1 MNNLSIR
8 NQLSGTVESVTRGA
22 VMAAVK
28 TRLGGGQEL
37 VAAVTLEAA
46 QELGLTAGTPV
57 TALVKSTEVALATAP
72 VNGVTIRNQLAGTV
86 EAIALGGVM
95 ASVKVSVVGA
105 ELTSVVTKEAVEDLM
120 LTEGSPVVALVKST
134 EVSLEAI

>member
-72 VNGVTIRNQLAGTV
+72 VSGVTIRNQLAGTV

>member
-8 NQLSGTVESVTRGA
+8 NRLSGTVESVTRGA

-37 VAAVTLEAA
+37 VAAITLEAA

-72 VNGVTIRNQLAGTV
+72 VSGVTIRNQLAGTV
-86 EAIALGGVM
+86 EAIALGAVM
-95 ASVKVSVVGA
+95 ASVKVSVAGA

>member
-46 QELGLTAGTPV
+46 QELGLTTGTPV

-72 VNGVTIRNQLAGTV
+72 VSGVTIRNQLAGTV

-95 ASVKVSVVGA
+95 ASVKVSVAGA